1 MTEQSV
7 SFHAQ
12 THYLEVN
19 GRTLAYRT
27 FGHGTPLVLCVRF
40 RGTME
45 SWDPMFL
52 DSLVQQGFQVTIF
65 DYSGLGRSTGEKT
78 YNPASLAK
86 DTIELITAL
95 KLGKVVLAGWSVGGV
110 AAQIVL
116 AQAPQLLSHLVLIA
130 TTPPGSLAKSGEQLF
145 YDLAKRDNDFED
157 FVSLFFEP
165 SSASSRAA
173 AERSWNRL
181 ASRRDDASPEV
192 SYEWA
197 GAQLGDAPKNPIFPV
212 DAVLHVLKTTDVP
225 VLHLGA
231 DHDIAFP
238 VENWYALNDQLP
250 TLHLVTFPSTGH
262 GPQLQYP
269 RAAAMH
275 IGAFVDACVTNA

>member
-1 MTEQSV
+1 MTEHSV
-7 SFHAQ
+7 SFHAV
-12 THYLEVN
+12 THYLDLG

-27 FGHGTPLVLCVRF
+27 FGQGTPLVLCVRF

-45 SWDPMFL
+45 SWDPAFL
-52 DSLVQQGFQVTIF
+52 DALVQQRFQVTVF
-65 DYSGLGRSTGEKT
+65 DYSGLGRSTGERT

-95 KLGKVVLAGWSVGGV
+95 KLGKVVLAGWSIGGV

-116 AQAPQLLSHLVLIA
+116 AQAAQLVSHLVLIA
-130 TTPPGSLAKSGEQLF
+130 TTPPGLLAKPGEQLF
-145 YDLAKRDNDFED
+145 YDLAKRDNTFED

-165 SSASSRAA
+165 ASPSSRAA
-173 AERSWNRL
+173 AERSWSRL
-181 ASRRDDASPEV
+181 ASRREDPSPQV
-192 SYEWA
+192 PYEWA
-197 GAQLGDAPKNPIFPV
+197 GAQLGEGPKNPVFPV
-212 DAVLHVLKTTDVP
+212 EAVLHVLKNTEVP

-238 VENWYALNDQLP
+238 VENWYALSDQLP
-250 TLHLVTFPSTGH
+250 TLHIVTFPGSGH

-269 RAAAMH
+269 RTAAKH
-275 IGAFVDACVTNA
+275 IAAFVEAAHD

>member
-1 MTEQSV
+1 MTEHSV
-7 SFHAQ
+7 SFHAA
-12 THYLEVN
+12 THYLEVG

-45 SWDPMFL
+45 SWDPAFL
-52 DSLVQQGFQVTIF
+52 DGLAHQGFQVTVF
-65 DYSGLGRSTGEKT
+65 DYTGLGRSTGERT

-95 KLGKVVLAGWSVGGV
+95 KLGKVVLGGWSIGGV

-116 AQAPQLLSHLVLIA
+116 AQAPQLVSHLVLIA
-130 TTPPGSLAKSGEQLF
+130 TTPPGLLAKPGEQLF
-145 YDLAKRDNDFED
+145 YELAKRDNNFED

-165 SSASSRAA
+165 ASPSSRAA

-181 ASRRDDASPEV
+181 ASRREDPSPEV
-192 SYEWA
+192 PYEWA
-197 GAQLGDAPKNPIFPV
+197 GAQLGEGPKNPVFPV
-212 DAVLHVLKTTDVP
+212 EAVLHVLKNTEVP

-238 VENWYALNDQLP
+238 VENWYALSDQLP
-250 TLHLVTFPSTGH
+250 TLHIVTFPGSGH

-269 RAAAMH
+269 RTAAKH
-275 IGAFVDACVTNA
+275 IAAFVEAAHD

>member
-1 MTEQSV
+1 MTEHSV
-7 SFHAQ
+7 SFNAA
-12 THYLEVN
+12 THYLEVG

-27 FGHGTPLVLCVRF
+27 FGHGTPLVMCVRF

-45 SWDPMFL
+45 SWDPAFL
-52 DSLVQQGFQVTIF
+52 DGLAQQGFQVTIF
-65 DYSGLGRSTGEKT
+65 DYSGLGRSTGERT

-95 KLGKVVLAGWSVGGV
+95 KLGKVVLAGWSIGGV

-116 AQAPQLLSHLVLIA
+116 AQAPQLVSHLVLIA
-130 TTPPGSLAKSGEQLF
+130 TTPPGLLAKPGEQLF
-145 YDLAKRDNDFED
+145 YELAKRDNNFED

-165 SSASSRAA
+165 DSPTSRAA
-173 AERSWNRL
+173 AERSWGRL
-181 ASRRDDASPEV
+181 VSRRDDASPEV
-192 SYEWA
+192 PFEWA
-197 GAQLGDAPKNPIFPV
+197 GAQLGEGPKNPVFPA
-212 DAVLHVLKTTDVP
+212 DAVLHVLKNTEVP

-238 VENWYALNDQLP
+238 VENWYALSDQLP
-250 TLHLVTFPSTGH
+250 TLHVVTFPSSGH

-269 RAAAMH
+269 RTAARH
-275 IGAFVDACVTNA
+275 IAAFVEAAHD